1 MSEYRFHLQKYSYGS
16 KTACPN
22 CGGSRC
28 FVKYVDEEGVVVFPD
43 RVGKCDHEH
52 KCGYH
57 FTPREY
63 FRDNHDMM
71 DKADYSRFDRQMC
84 FDRKVTRLAP
94 SLISSDIVGRSL
106 SHYDI
111 NPLYHYLSNVFGVEE
126 TMRLFN
132 MYRIGTSAKWG
143 GSTIFWQ
150 TDISGNVRTG
160 KIMLYDT
167 QTGHRIKEPQAYISW
182 AHSELRLSDFNLR
195 QCLFGEH
202 LLKTLA
208 SVPIMLVESEKT
220 AVIMAHFI
228 PDYLWLAT
236 GGKNG
241 CFNKEAMSV
250 LRGREVTLVPDLGS
264 TELWREK
271 SALLSGI
278 CKRVAVSDVLERMA
292 TDDLREAGLDI
303 ADFFLTVPTKCQIL
317 QQMIRRNPALQL
329 LIDELGL
336 ELVE

>member
-22 CGGSRC
+22 CGGNRC
-28 FVKYVDEEGVVVFPD
+28 FVRYVDEEGVVVFPD

-57 FTPREY
+57 YTPREY
-63 FRDNHDMM
+63 FRDNPDMM
-71 DKADYSRFDRQMC
+71 DKADYSRFDRQRC
-84 FDRKVTRLAP
+84 FGRKIVRPVP
-94 SLISSDIVGRSL
+94 SFISPDIVGRSL

-111 NPLYHYLSNVFGVEE
+111 NPLYYYLSNVFGVEG
-126 TMRLFN
+126 TMRLFD

-143 GSTIFWQ
+143 GATIFWQ

-167 QTGHRIKEPQAYISW
+167 QTGHRIKEPQTYISW
-182 AHSELRLSDFNLR
+182 SHSGLHLIDFNLQ

-202 LLKTLA
+202 LLKT
-208 SVPIMLVESEKT
+208 SVSEPIMLVESEKT
-220 AVIMAHFI
+220 AVIMAYFI

-241 CFNKEAMSV
+241 CFNKGAISV
-250 LRGREVTLVPDLGS
+250 LRDREVTLVPDLGV

-278 CKRVAVSDVLERMA
+278 CNRMAVSDVLDRMA
-292 TDDLREAGLDI
+292 TDDQREAGLDI
-303 ADFFLTVPTKCQIL
+303 ADFFLTIPTKRQIL

-329 LIDELGL
+329 LIDELAL
-336 ELVE
+336 SLVE